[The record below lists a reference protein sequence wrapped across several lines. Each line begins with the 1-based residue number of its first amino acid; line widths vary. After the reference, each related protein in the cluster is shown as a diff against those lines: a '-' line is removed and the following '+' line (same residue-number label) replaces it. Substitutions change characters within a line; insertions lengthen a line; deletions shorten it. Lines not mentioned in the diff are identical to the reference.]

1 MTAGRLRRTNALLL
15 SHRFRAVALCGL
27 VIAIIGVH
35 DIAIAQST
43 VTSRISTRGIYTD
56 NVFLSDEDEQS
67 DFVVEIK
74 PGIRWTQRSR
84 RFDMDVDLEA
94 QLLAY
99 TEHENEE
106 GDSVVVNPIFS
117 LSSTSTLISEYLF
130 LDVDG
135 EYGQRLS
142 SLNQRASFDNIAL
155 TGDRSDFYT
164 YRISPYI
171 QHRTGGGIEYALR
184 AERSTVDFGLDDEDE
199 AESLNDADT
208 ERFVINVNNSASGS
222 PFTWLLNGTES
233 RIERASEGAA
243 ESEFRS
249 ASLQL
254 GYRVSTKWSLLAQG
268 GYSEN
273 FIDGVERGVNGE
285 YYAAGFSWYP
295 SPRLTLSALHGDRY
309 SEGSLRWQP
318 SRRTEVEL
326 VARQS
331 DVGINTGES
340 QSVNVRWRGRR
351 AQFFVRY
358 DESITNEQF
367 LILDGETL
375 IPIVDTEGNPII
387 DPTTGNP
394 LVIPVGNFALADD
407 DFLRER
413 GELGFIYDGR
423 RLQHSINLYHESRE
437 YLSRDV
443 LNGESIGLNMTF
455 TIPVVSGWSFVG
467 RANVRDTEYDSDGA
481 KEITTM
487 YRAGMEQAI
496 TQKSKLGFYWQY
508 SEQDSDREELALN
521 FKENR
526 LVAEWIYKY

>member
-1 MTAGRLRRTNALLL
+1 MAVYGVLTAVSLQG
-15 SHRFRAVALCGL
+15 
-27 VIAIIGVH
+27 IAE
-35 DIAIAQST
+35 AQST
-43 VTSRISTRGIYTD
+43 VTPRLSARGIYTD
-56 NVFLSDEDEQS
+56 NVFLSDEDEQD

-74 PGIRWTQRSR
+74 PGVHWSQRSR
-84 RFDMDVDLEA
+84 RFVMDMDLEA
-94 QLLAY
+94 QILGY
-99 TEHENEE
+99 TNNENED
-106 GDSVVVNPIFS
+106 GDSVVVNPNFT
-117 LSSTSTLISEYLF
+117 LSTTSTLINQYLF

-155 TGDRSDFYT
+155 TGDRSDFYS

-171 QHRTGGGIEYALR
+171 QHRTGGGIDYLLR
-184 AERSTVDFGLDDEDE
+184 AEQSTVNFDLDDEDE

-208 ERFVINVNNSASGS
+208 ERYVVNISNRASGS
-222 PFTWLLNGTES
+222 RFTWALSGTES
-233 RIERASEGAA
+233 SIERANESAA
-243 ESEFRS
+243 QSEFRS
-249 ASLQL
+249 ASVNL
-254 GYRVSTKWSLLAQG
+254 GYRLSTRWSLIAQG

-285 YYAAGFSWYP
+285 YYAGGFSWYP
-295 SPRLTLSALHGDRY
+295 TPRLTLSALHGDRY

-326 VARQS
+326 VARES

-340 QSVNVRWRGRR
+340 QSVNIRWRGRR
-351 AQFFVRY
+351 SQLYARY

-367 LILDGETL
+367 LILEGETL
-375 IPIVDTEGNPII
+375 IPIVDPDGNPII
-387 DPTTGNP
+387 DPNTGNP
-394 LVIPVGNFALADD
+394 LVIPIGNFALADD

-413 GELGFIYDGR
+413 GEIGFTYDGR
-423 RLQHSINLYHESRE
+423 RMRTAINVYQETRE
-437 YLSRDV
+437 YLNRV
-443 LNGESIGLNMTF
+443 TLNGDSIGGNITA
-455 TIPVVSGWSFVG
+455 TIPVVAGWSFVG
-467 RANVRDTEYDSDGA
+467 RVNIRDTTYDSDGA

-487 YRAGMEQAI
+487 YRAGMEQALSLK
-496 TQKSKLGFYWQY
+496 TKWGFYWQY